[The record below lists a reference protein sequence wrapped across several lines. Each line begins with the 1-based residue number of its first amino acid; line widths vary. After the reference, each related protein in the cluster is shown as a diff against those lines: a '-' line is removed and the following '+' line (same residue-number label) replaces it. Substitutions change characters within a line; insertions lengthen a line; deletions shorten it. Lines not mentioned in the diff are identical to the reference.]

1 MQIAQN
7 ENHLEAATIHFNE
20 QISIY
25 GQQIL
30 INLVMK
36 MVFIRFVYFN
46 IFKLILI
53 YNDENK
59 RLIIEVQ
66 SKNWNAIIMILLIC
80 WTIIKLNMKHLIF
93 IVSVKK

>member
-36 MVFIRFVYFN
+36 MVFVRFVY
-46 IFKLILI
+46 LILI
-53 YNDENK
+53 SNNENK

-66 SKNWNAIIMILLIC
+66 SKNWNAIIVILLPC

>member
-36 MVFIRFVYFN
+36 MIVI
-46 IFKLILI
+46 
-53 YNDENK
+53 
-59 RLIIEVQ
+59 RLIFF
-66 SKNWNAIIMILLIC
+66 LIN
-80 WTIIKLNMKHLIF
+80 TY
-93 IVSVKK
+93 

>member
-36 MVFIRFVYFN
+36 IIFVKFIYFEIN
-46 IFKLILI
+46 T
-53 YNDENK
+53 NK
-59 RLIIEVQ
+59 
-66 SKNWNAIIMILLIC
+66 
-80 WTIIKLNMKHLIF
+80 
-93 IVSVKK
+93 